1 MPSGK
6 KKMDNMSDDQLL
18 IIQVTIDAYRQ
29 DYDEKMKKFIEYL
42 TEMFVSMMDQ
52 MIFLIITRQ

>member
-6 KKMDNMSDDQLL
+6 KNMDNMSDDQLL